1 MIYWFLRARL
11 AQVENQITF
20 AQMIFFN
27 ISSFGFAVAMAIFS
41 ICFAVQPDVDGEGV
55 PTAADF
61 PILKIH
67 TYPFTNLMIWLVLD
81 QVVNQYEF

>member
-27 ISSFGFAVAMAIFS
+27 INSFGFAVAMAIFS
-41 ICFAVQPDVDGEGV
+41 ICLAVQPDIDGNGI
-55 PTAADF
+55 PTADDF

>member
-27 ISSFGFAVAMAIFS
+27 INSFGLAVAMAIFS
-41 ICFAVQPDVDGEGV
+41 ICLAVQPDVDGDGI

-81 QVVNQYEF
+81 QVNQYEF

>member
-1 MIYWFLRARL
+1 
-11 AQVENQITF
+11 
-20 AQMIFFN
+20 MIFFN

-41 ICFAVQPDVDGEGV
+41 ICLAVQPDVDGNGI
-55 PTAADF
+55 PTADDF

-81 QVVNQYEF
+81 QVNQYEF